1 VASEGGGPVSVG
13 SFLAG
18 AGLDP
23 SEQSLAFDSAR
34 EHSAENV
41 RTIKEP
47 RSGVTPGAGLSL
59 GPETWG
65 LPEFRLQCDIFSSPT
80 PHLGRL
86 VNLNVH
92 SKRTTEPRK
101 LCRSSGLS
109 NPQSAHAFV
118 YATNAIAS
126 TASAV
131 SITAAAN
138 PSARASPSPI
148 RRMISRVFFIVSKH
162 NKSCE

>member
-1 VASEGGGPVSVG
+1 MASEGGGPVSVG

-23 SEQSLAFDSAR
+23 SEQSLADSAR

-41 RTIKEP
+41 RTSKEP

-59 GPETWG
+59 GPETRG
-65 LPEFRLQCDIFSSPT
+65 FPEFRLQCDIFLSPT

-86 VNLNVH
+86 VNVH

-109 NPQSAHAFV
+109 KPQSAHAFV

-131 SITAAAN
+131 SKIAAAN

-148 RRMISRVFFIVSKH
+148 RRMMSRVFFIGSNH
-162 NKSCE
+162 DKSWE